1 MPEYVVEVPEVNYRK
16 YVVVADDKSSAEE
29 EVRKYRGTP
38 LRCMRRS
45 TGVDDAPR
53 VYKVSNRSEIFQQ
66 DEEKAAKEAVK
77 HLADWINDMGADLDG
92 FVEELHKEH
101 RTLQQKATS
110 LFLRWLYSL
119 AELREGQ
126 YDLRNE
132 AAVRAANKI
141 KEALGY
147 CGDRLPFI

>member
-1 MPEYVVEVPEVNYRK
+1 MNMPEYVVEVPEVNYRK
-16 YVVVADDKSSAEE
+16 YVVVADDKSS
-29 EVRKYRGTP
+29 
-38 LRCMRRS
+38 
-45 TGVDDAPR
+45 
-53 VYKVSNRSEIFQQ
+53 
-66 DEEKAAKEAVK
+66 AKEAVK